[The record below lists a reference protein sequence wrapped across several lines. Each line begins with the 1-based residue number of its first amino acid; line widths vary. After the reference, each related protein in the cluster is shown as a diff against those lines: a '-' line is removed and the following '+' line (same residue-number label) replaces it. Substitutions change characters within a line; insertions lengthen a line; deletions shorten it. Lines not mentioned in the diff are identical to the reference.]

1 MVEQKALERI
11 ILHENHPYY
20 PGIFRISKKTEKN
33 EILRTSKFS
42 IFLQI
47 YVSFGGKVAQQ
58 RLFQLKALSKRAL
71 SIIPPKVDMRSFWFY
86 APKGTLMVFDACLKS
101 GVRVKIWFSRYGGQM
116 GGSQNRVLR
125 LIFQKQTW
133 DFADFFLQRG
143 SY

>member
-71 SIIPPKVDMRSFWFY
+71 SIIPPKVDMRSF
-86 APKGTLMVFDACLKS
+86 
-101 GVRVKIWFSRYGGQM
+101 
-116 GGSQNRVLR
+116 
-125 LIFQKQTW
+125 
-133 DFADFFLQRG
+133 
-143 SY
+143 